1 MKRTFNFT
9 GRSKIARNEVRFRL
23 TDDGR
28 SYFVSVAADLSDL
41 PADAQVVAE
50 AYDRT
55 SYERQRLGSVGGEL
69 GEGPYPLGGVPSDT
83 ALFRLKVVSEEGADS
98 GLLLAVADEI
108 RPTDAS
114 GHGGEDSKWES
125 IPLLHLRPAELDG
138 LLWRVDLT
146 GSWPMLEYEESVPDN
161 RLEHFVRGQL
171 FRSLVM
177 PEVVRQ
183 ILTKLVV
190 EEHDLDREEG
200 TWQAGWIDLGREWA
214 GDDPPMRTTKKP

>member
-1 MKRTFNFT
+1 M
-9 GRSKIARNEVRFRL
+9 
-23 TDDGR
+23 
-28 SYFVSVAADLSDL
+28 
-41 PADAQVVAE
+41 
-50 AYDRT
+50 
-55 SYERQRLGSVGGEL
+55 
-69 GEGPYPLGGVPSDT
+69 
-83 ALFRLKVVSEEGADS
+83 KVVSEEGADS

-125 IPLLHLRPAELDG
+125 VPLLHLRPAELDG

-171 FRSLVM
+171 FRSLVL

-190 EEHDLDREEG
+190 EEKDLEHDEG
-200 TWQAGWIDLGREWA
+200 TWQAGWIDLGGEWA
-214 GDDPPMRTTKKP
+214 GDDPPADKDDEAMIGWVEDAVRGFARATKAKLGFILSVTGETK